1 MGIALTATSVEIG
14 GGFRSVSAGV
24 ELEADF
30 AHGRPTHGYAPG
42 ARAVVRA
49 VGGGAPLGA
58 AEARAALA
66 AHGDAMQHVLDRMAG
81 RAVGR
86 SYEQLKVA
94 DLPDGYYV
102 GALALALLLPAALSL
117 LSYLAPD
124 AAAAQRG
131 RKSKAH

>member
-1 MGIALTATSVEIG
+1 M
-14 GGFRSVSAGV
+14 SAGV

-86 SYEQLKVA
+86 GAQLRA
-94 DLPDGYYV
+94 AQGGRP
-102 GALALALLLPAALSL
+102 ARRLLRGRARAR
-117 LSYLAPD
+117 
-124 AAAAQRG
+124 AAAARRALAAELPRAGRG
-131 RKSKAH
+131 GGAEGAEVEGALKNNPLLY